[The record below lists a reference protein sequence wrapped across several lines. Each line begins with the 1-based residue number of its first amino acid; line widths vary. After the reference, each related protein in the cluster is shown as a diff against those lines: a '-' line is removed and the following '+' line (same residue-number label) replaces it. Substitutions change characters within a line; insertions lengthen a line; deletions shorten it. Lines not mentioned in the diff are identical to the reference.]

1 MPKFALVSPLALAF
15 GLALSG
21 AATAQVV
28 VTEPGQVM
36 VGDQVV
42 FEEDMVDVQAHC
54 DALATAASTAP
65 SPAEATVEVDE
76 AANARTAVELTT
88 ITIQQCIDA
97 GFIDGPIPG
106 LTPSATSTGTDDED
120 TEDDDTTDDD
130 TSDDD
135 TDDTTDD
142 TTTD

>member
-1 MPKFALVSPLALAF
+1 
-15 GLALSG
+15 
-21 AATAQVV
+21 
-28 VTEPGQVM
+28 M

-106 LTPSATSTGTDDED
+106 LTPSVTQSTGTDDED

-130 TSDDD
+130 TSDDE
-135 TDDTTDD
+135 TDDSTDD